1 MKRLIKRKKTHKAG
15 LPPGTLIYT
24 GEKKEVETKITVI
37 DYDDKDYKF
46 NELSDLYFNFNEIEK
61 NKVRWIKV
69 IGLTNEKVIEYI
81 GKAFELHPLV
91 LEDILN
97 PNQRPKFEYYGD
109 YIFIV
114 MRRIF
119 FEGEERSFENEQ
131 ISLILGSNYV
141 ISFQEQETEVF
152 ISILERI
159 KSGMGRVRFMGP
171 DYLEYTL
178 IDVLID
184 NYFIVLE
191 EIGENIEEIEDILI
205 YEPKPETL
213 QKIYELK
220 RKNIDLRKSIWPTR
234 EVINKLQ
241 REQSKLISEDL
252 QIYLRDIYDHIF
264 RITDLLDNYRDII
277 FGMLDIYLSSIS
289 NKMNDIMKVLTII
302 STIFIPLSFL
312 AGFYGMNFIHMPE
325 FSNPIAY
332 PILIIVMICIAS
344 LMMLF
349 FKKKRWI

>member
-191 EIGENIEEIEDILI
+191 EIGESIEEIEDILI

-213 QKIYELK
+213 QKIYDLK

-325 FSNPIAY
+325 LSNPIAY
-332 PILIIVMICIAS
+332 PILIIVMICIS
-344 LMMLF
+344 TLMILF

>member
-119 FEGEERSFENEQ
+119 FEGEDRSFENEQ
-131 ISLILGSNYV
+131 ISFILGPNFV
-141 ISFQEQETEVF
+141 ISFQEQDTEVF

-191 EIGENIEEIEDILI
+191 EIGESIEEIEDILI

-213 QKIYELK
+213 QKIYDLK

-325 FSNPIAY
+325 LSNPIAY
-332 PILIIVMICIAS
+332 PTLIIVMIFIGA
-344 LMMLF
+344 LMILF

>member
-1 MKRLIKRKKTHKAG
+1 LIKRKRTHKAG

-24 GEKKEVETKITVI
+24 GEKKEVKTKITII

-119 FEGEERSFENEQ
+119 FEGEDRSFENEQ
-131 ISLILGSNYV
+131 ISFILGPNFV
-141 ISFQEQETEVF
+141 ISFQEQDTEVF

-191 EIGENIEEIEDILI
+191 EIGESIEEIEDILI

-213 QKIYELK
+213 QKIYDLK

>member
-1 MKRLIKRKKTHKAG
+1 MIKRKRTHKAG

-24 GEKKEVETKITVI
+24 GEKKEVKTKITII

-119 FEGEERSFENEQ
+119 FEGEDRSFENEQ
-131 ISLILGSNYV
+131 ISFILGPNFV
-141 ISFQEQETEVF
+141 ISFQEQDTEVF

-191 EIGENIEEIEDILI
+191 EIGESIEEIEDILI

-213 QKIYELK
+213 QKIYDLK

>member
-1 MKRLIKRKKTHKAG
+1 M
-15 LPPGTLIYT
+15 YT

-37 DYDDKDYKF
+37 DYNDKDYSLS
-46 NELSDLYFNFNEIEK
+46 ELSDLYFKFNEIDK
-61 NKVRWIKV
+61 NKVRWIKI
-69 IGLTNEKVIEYI
+69 IGLTNEKAIEYI
-81 GKAFELHPLV
+81 GNTFELHPLV

-97 PNQRPKFEYYGD
+97 PNQRPKFEDYGN

-119 FEGEERSFENEQ
+119 FEGEEKSFENEQ
-131 ISLILGSNYV
+131 ISLILGPNYV
-141 ISFQEQETEVF
+141 ISFQEQDTEVF
-152 ISILERI
+152 KPILERI
-159 KSGMGRVRFMGP
+159 ISAKGKIRFMGP

-191 EIGENIEEIEDILI
+191 EIGENIEEIENILI
-205 YEPKPETL
+205 YEPKPEIL
-213 QKIYELK
+213 QKIYDLK

-241 REQSKLISEDL
+241 REQSKLISDDL

-312 AGFYGMNFIHMPE
+312 AGFYGMNFMYMPE
-325 FSNPIAY
+325 FSNPFAY
-332 PILIIVMICIAS
+332 PILITVMISIGI
-344 LMMLF
+344 LMILF
-349 FKKKRWI
+349 FKKKKWI